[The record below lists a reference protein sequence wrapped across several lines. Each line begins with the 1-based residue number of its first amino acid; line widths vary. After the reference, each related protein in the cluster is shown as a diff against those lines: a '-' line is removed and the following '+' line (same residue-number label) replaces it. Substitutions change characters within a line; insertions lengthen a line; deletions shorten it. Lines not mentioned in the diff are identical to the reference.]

1 MTRSE
6 VIARLFPAGQWG
18 LGKMRSWST
27 LGMGRK
33 KSPRASRRLYKDPG
47 SWDCGLLRLNLG
59 LCFNYLPISAVD
71 ICV

>member
-1 MTRSE
+1 
-6 VIARLFPAGQWG
+6 
-18 LGKMRSWST
+18 MRSWST
-27 LGMGRK
+27 LGMGEK